1 MESKFRRIAY
11 QLADKH
17 LRELPDEVI
26 VKESPSHYGLELC
39 DEHKLFMWNG
49 LVDHYLD
56 MDEAEIYDAYTRHIK
71 QNEPIIKAIVSQDLE
86 PELQLLVD
94 SIIHAFW
101 DRQEKHTCSIQ
112 GTGSTGNTVNINGTD
127 IADIPTVG
135 VGNGSKEDK

>member
-1 MESKFRRIAY
+1 
-11 QLADKH
+11 
-17 LRELPDEVI
+17 
-26 VKESPSHYGLELC
+26 
-39 DEHKLFMWNG
+39 MWNG

-101 DRQEKHTCSIQ
+101 DRQELD
-112 GTGSTGNTVNINGTD
+112 TVSINGTD
-127 IADIPTVG
+127 IANIPTVG
-135 VGNGSKEDK
+135 VGNGNEGNE